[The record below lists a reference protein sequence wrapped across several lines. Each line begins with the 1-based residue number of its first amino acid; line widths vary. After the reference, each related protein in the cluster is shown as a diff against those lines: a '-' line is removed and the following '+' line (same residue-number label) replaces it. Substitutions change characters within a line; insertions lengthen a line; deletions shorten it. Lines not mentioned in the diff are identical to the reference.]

1 MIQDL
6 IYARSI
12 TRDVNPAVSATDFQ
26 DDTVKIEIDE
36 YVFTDEIINGLFR
49 VLTAIRNG
57 NVSHNGIW
65 VNGYF
70 GSGKSHFMK
79 YLGYCLNKK
88 YQAQALGRLHA
99 AVQENDPL
107 SNKPK
112 FSIDTTIAE
121 SLELQ
126 DWLKN
131 SEIEIVMLNLGSA
144 YNTNAAQD
152 TVFTSILWN
161 QFNALRGMN
170 SFNLALA
177 QYLEKP
183 LVENGLFDQFKQEL
197 ENEGFDWEQ
206 EAAELANIELDM
218 VLDVYKRVMPSV
230 TLEAVKNAII
240 NNKVNIS
247 PESFCG
253 ELSKYIQ
260 SKGQNY
266 RLIFMLDEVSLF
278 IDNRKW
284 LLLQL
289 QEIVTGLHNACQD
302 KTWLLC
308 TAQQALNEVIDN
320 VHGTQNDFGQ
330 IMGRFEVRVSL
341 QGAQTEY
348 ITQQRLLSKSDAGVG
363 ELNALYERK
372 KSALESQFIL
382 PASYSAYADKANF
395 IDFYPFVPYQF
406 RLIMQVFDSFVAHSY
421 VDVQVRGNER
431 SILKVTHTTA
441 KNAREEEV
449 GKLIAFDRFYNAMFE
464 DSLTNMGQHAIK
476 NANEMI
482 KTYSDGDPAFGK
494 RVVNLLFMICNL
506 SQSDQL
512 LFPAT
517 LDNILTLML
526 EDVDAQKAALR
537 QEVEK
542 VLTFLYSKHILR
554 IEKINNME
562 VYQFQSEDEIE
573 AAQLVENKQV
583 DNSDLAEQV
592 RQIVNTVYGSLNNK
606 ETYATRNFSVCVNIY
621 GRLFLQTNNPD
632 ITVDVVLESNYDSL
646 QQYALN
652 NEQTHMILY
661 LAPMLKKD
669 HKLRQAFNWYCKVQ
683 KFMQDPANSAE
694 REKTRRLFAEN
705 ATKRYNDE
713 IIPAFRKML
722 NECEIASGNTLIPHA
737 ALSNK
742 QGGARYKEAVQI
754 HLSNIYTNATQVVGD
769 VYPKT
774 TDELK
779 RKILRPIQ
787 PGEYGE
793 LNHLTTAELSLDTLL
808 RSRSGMSAIVVSDVV
823 KDLAKK
829 PYGWSE
835 VAALY
840 VLNELVRRNMWA
852 FKYINSSTTASQ
864 VAQNLL
870 SDSNRFTIVPAT
882 QVSGDVINSFVAAWN
897 EVFNNAVTLSSTYDV
912 NQLLRECR
920 DDEQSKLRNLV
931 RVYTEDYATL
941 KDYSFADP
949 LKQALDMFQQ
959 LLQEKDT
966 LPFLQ
971 MFISKKD
978 ENKVLIDACKRI
990 REFRDQQFQK
1000 YKDICQF
1007 VRDNQD
1013 NFDFLDSEEDK
1024 SAVENIKAILS
1035 DANPMNSMPAYIKLH
1050 RMLAGK
1056 INELVEYKRNGVKV
1070 AYQTVFAQLRELAN
1084 QYGVNADVLPKEE
1097 NTIILKSQSK
1107 HLDALDRAV
1116 NTASDFYTEWA
1127 QKLYDIAQKIT
1138 GEKPKAPQVITR
1150 IVRAHNLTTTHPL
1163 RTEADIDEYIS
1174 TLRSKLINSL
1184 RESGENGQIEVK
1196 L

>member
-49 VLTAIRNG
+49 VLTSIRNG

-88 YQAQALGRLHA
+88 YQDQALGRLHN

-112 FSIDTTIAE
+112 FSIETTVAE

-126 DWLKN
+126 DWLKR

-144 YNTNAAQD
+144 HNTNAERNA
-152 TVFTSILWN
+152 VFTEILWN
-161 QFNALRGMN
+161 QFNARRGMN

-183 LVENGLFDQFKQEL
+183 LVENGLFEQFKQEL
-197 ENEGFDWEQ
+197 YDEGFDWEN

-218 VLDVYKRVMPSV
+218 VLDIYKRVMPTV
-230 TLEAVKNAII
+230 TLEAVKKAII
-240 NNKVNIS
+240 DNKVDIS
-247 PESFCG
+247 PANFCN
-253 ELSKYIQ
+253 ELSKYVQ
-260 SKGQNY
+260 GKDHNY
-266 RLIFMLDEVSLF
+266 RLVFMLDEVSLF

-302 KTWLLC
+302 KVWLMC

-341 QGAQTEY
+341 KGAQTEY
-348 ITQQRLLSKSDAGVG
+348 ITQQRLLSTSAAGVG

-421 VDVQVRGNER
+421 VDVQVKGNER

-441 KNAREEEV
+441 KNARNEEV

-464 DSLTNMGQHAIK
+464 DALTNMGQHAIK

-482 KTYSDGDPAFGK
+482 RTYADGDVAFGK
-494 RVVNLLFMICNL
+494 RVVNLLFMLCNL

-583 DNSDLAEQV
+583 DNSDVAEQV
-592 RQIVNTVYGSLNNK
+592 RQIVNAVYGTLNNK
-606 ETYATRNFSVCVNIY
+606 EAYATRNFNVCLNIN
-621 GRLFLQTNNPD
+621 GRLFLQSSNPD
-632 ITVDVVLESNYDSL
+632 ITVDVALESNTENV
-646 QQYALN
+646 QEYALN
-652 NEQTHMILY
+652 NDQSHMILFI
-661 LAPMLKKD
+661 APMLKKD
-669 HKLRQAFNWYCKVQ
+669 RKLKQAFNWYCKVQ

-705 ATKRYNDE
+705 ASKRYTDE

-722 NECEIASGNTLIPHA
+722 NECEIASGNTVIPSA
-737 ALSNK
+737 SLSGK
-742 QGGARYKEAVQI
+742 QGSARYKEAVQI
-754 HLSNIYTNATQVVGD
+754 HLSNIYTNAQQVVGD
-769 VYPKT
+769 HFPKS

-779 RKILRPIQ
+779 RKIQRPIN
-787 PGEYGE
+787 PGEYSE
-793 LNHLTTAELSLDTLL
+793 LNPLTTAELSVDTLL
-808 RSRSGMSAIVVSDVV
+808 RTKSGMSAIVVGDIV

-835 VAALY
+835 LCSLY
-840 VLNELVRRNMWA
+840 ILNELVRRNLWA
-852 FKYINSSTTASQ
+852 FKYMNQSTNVSTIANYIVSE
-864 VAQNLL
+864 
-870 SDSNRFTIVPAT
+870 SNKFTIVAAA

-897 EVFNNAVTLSSTYDV
+897 EVFNNAVPLSSTYDV

-920 DDEQSKLRNLV
+920 DDENSKLRNLV

-941 KDYSFADP
+941 KDYSFAAP
-949 LKQALDMFQQ
+949 LKQALDVFQQ
-959 LLQEKDT
+959 LLQEKET
-966 LPFLQ
+966 LPFLN
-971 MFISKKD
+971 MFINKKD
-978 ENKVLIDACKRI
+978 DNKVLLDTCKRI
-990 REFRDQQFQK
+990 REFRDQQFSK
-1000 YKDICQF
+1000 YKEICQF

-1013 NFDFLDSEEDK
+1013 NFDFLISEDDK
-1024 SAVENIKAILS
+1024 SAINNLKAIL
-1035 DANPMNSMPAYIKLH
+1035 DDVNPMNSMPAYIRLH
-1050 RMLAGK
+1050 RMIAGK
-1056 INELVEYKRNGVKV
+1056 INELLDIKRNEVKT
-1070 AYQTVFAQLRELAN
+1070 AYRNVFAQLRELAN
-1084 QYGVNADVLPKEE
+1084 QYSVSADVLPKEE

-1116 NTASDFYTEWA
+1116 NTAADFYTEWA
-1127 QKLYDIAQKIT
+1127 QKLYDIAQEING
-1138 GEKPKAPQVITR
+1138 GEKTPPQVITR
-1150 IVRAHNLTTTHPL
+1150 IVRTHNLTTIHPL
-1163 RTEADIDEYIS
+1163 RSEADIDEYLNN
-1174 TLRSKLINSL
+1174 LRTKLLTSL
-1184 RESGENGQIEVK
+1184 RESGENGQIEIK
-1196 L
+1196 N

>member
-49 VLTAIRNG
+49 VLTSIRNG

-88 YQAQALGRLHA
+88 YQDQALGRLHA

-107 SNKPK
+107 SNQPK
-112 FSIDTTIAE
+112 FSIETTVAE
-121 SLELQ
+121 STDLQ

-131 SEIEIVMLNLGSA
+131 SEIEVVMLNLGSA
-144 YNTNAAQD
+144 HNTNAQRDA
-152 TVFTSILWN
+152 VFTEILWN
-161 QFNALRGMN
+161 QFNARRGMN

-183 LVENGLFDQFKQEL
+183 LVENGLFDQFKQKL
-197 ENEGFDWEQ
+197 SDEGFDWEQ
-206 EAAELANIELDM
+206 DAAELANIELDM
-218 VLDVYKRVMPSV
+218 VLDVYKQVMPSV
-230 TLEAVKNAII
+230 TIDAVKKAILD
-240 NNKVNIS
+240 NKVDIS
-247 PESFCG
+247 PASFCT
-253 ELSKYIQ
+253 ELGKYIAN
-260 SKGQNY
+260 KPKDY

-302 KTWLLC
+302 KVWLMC

-341 QGAQTEY
+341 KGAQTEY
-348 ITQQRLLSKSDAGVG
+348 ITQQRLLSKNELGVG
-363 ELNALYERK
+363 ELNALYENK

-382 PASYSAYADKANF
+382 PASYSAYTDKANF

-421 VDVQVRGNER
+421 VDVQVKGNER

-441 KNAREEEV
+441 KNARQDEV

-464 DSLTNMGQHAIK
+464 DVLTNMGQHAIK

-494 RVVNLLFMICNL
+494 RVVNLLFMLCNL

-526 EDVDAQKAALR
+526 EDVDAQKATLR
-537 QEVEK
+537 NEVEK
-542 VLTFLYSKHILR
+542 VLAFLYGKHILR
-554 IEKINNME
+554 VEKINNME

-573 AAQLVENKQV
+573 VAQIVENKQI
-583 DNSDLAEQV
+583 DNNDLAEQV
-592 RQIVNTVYGSLNNK
+592 RTIVSQAYGTLNNQ
-606 ETYATRNFSVCVNIY
+606 ETYATKSFKICLGIN
-621 GRLFLQTNNPD
+621 GRLFLHTNNPD
-632 ITVDVVLESNYDSL
+632 ITVDVVLESHTDSL
-646 QQYALN
+646 QEYALHN
-652 NEQTHMILY
+652 DQSHMIIF
-661 LAPMLKKD
+661 LAPLLKNNRQ
-669 HKLRQAFNWYCKVQ
+669 LRQSFNWYCKVQ
-683 KFMQDPANSAE
+683 KFMQDPANSAQ

-705 ATKRYNDE
+705 ASKRYSEE
-713 IIPAFRKML
+713 IVPAFKKML
-722 NECEIASGNTLIPHA
+722 NECEMASGNTLIPSA
-737 ALSNK
+737 ALDGR
-742 QGGARYKEAVQI
+742 QGAARYKEAVQI
-754 HLSNIYTNATQVVGD
+754 HLGNIYTNAKQVVGD
-769 VYPKT
+769 QFPKS

-793 LNHLTTAELSLDTLL
+793 LNKMIAAELSVDTLL
-808 RSRSGMSAIVVSDVV
+808 RQKSGMSAIVVADVV

-835 VAALY
+835 LCALY
-840 VLNELVRRNMWA
+840 VLNELVRRNIWS
-852 FKYINSSTTASQ
+852 FKYMNQSAYI
-864 VAQNLL
+864 AQIANNLL
-870 SDSNRFTIVPAT
+870 SDSNKFTIVPAA
-882 QVSGDVINSFVAAWN
+882 QVSGDVINDFVAAWN
-897 EVFNNAVTLSSTYDV
+897 EVFNNTVNLSSTYDV

-920 DDEQSKLRNLV
+920 DNDNSHLRRLDK
-931 RVYTEDYATL
+931 VYSEDYAAL
-941 KDYSFADP
+941 RDYAFAAP
-949 LKQALDMFQQ
+949 LKQALNVFQQ
-959 LLQEKDT
+959 LLAEKET

-971 MFISKKD
+971 LFISKKD
-978 ENKVLIDACKRI
+978 ENKQLLDTCKRI

-1007 VRDNQD
+1007 VRENHD

-1024 SAVENIKAILS
+1024 SAIANLKAILS

-1050 RMLAGK
+1050 RLISGK
-1056 INELVEYKRNGVKV
+1056 LGDLFAMYRNKVKTS
-1070 AYQTVFAQLRELAN
+1070 YQQAFAKLRELAAG
-1084 QYGVNADVLPKEE
+1084 YKVSADKLPNEE
-1097 NTIILKSQSK
+1097 STIILKTQSK
-1107 HLDALDRAV
+1107 TLYALEKAMDV
-1116 NTASDFYTEWA
+1116 SEFYTEWA
-1127 QKLYDIAQKIT
+1127 QKLYDIAQLLN
-1138 GEKPKAPQVITR
+1138 PAAPTASKVITR
-1150 IVRAHNLTTTHPL
+1150 VVHTHTLATMHPL
-1163 RTEADIDEYIS
+1163 RSEADIDEYI
-1174 TLRSKLINSL
+1174 NNL
-1184 RESGENGQIEVK
+1184 REKLTKSLKESGKNGQVEIK
-1196 L
+1196 N